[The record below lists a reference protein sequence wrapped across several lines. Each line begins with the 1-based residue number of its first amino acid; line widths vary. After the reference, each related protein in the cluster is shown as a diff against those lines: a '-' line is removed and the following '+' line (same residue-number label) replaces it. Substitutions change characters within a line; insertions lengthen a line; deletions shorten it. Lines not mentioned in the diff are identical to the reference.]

1 MADLIQIQYEVV
13 DKGKSLKTALTGVE
27 RMEKSLAKLSKGIV
41 AGTVTQ
47 DRQTKALIAY
57 GRELKRLT
65 GMTGNQA
72 YGAVVKYKN
81 AMVNQTVA
89 QNKAAE
95 SAQRLARVQDY
106 LAVRQGRA
114 TLAVQNQN
122 AALNQTKNKMN
133 GSNVAIQQLGYQ
145 FGDFAV
151 QVQGGTSAF
160 VAFSQQAT
168 QLVGILPLVAG
179 PLGLTVGAAVG
190 LSAALGVLIP
200 IGSAVGRMFMEMGGS
215 AESASKDLDALKKAI
230 EDLESATDD
239 VAEAMTFS
247 LEGVFVGATEELQ
260 NLLRTYK
267 EMKAE
272 IAKEALA
279 KSLMPLVNNITNL
292 YDELTERKSSRQA
305 VIDVGGDNLPK
316 DTKDKILQEMTAIA
330 EMQVE
335 AADFLTGI
343 MTALQGPSEKFAENM
358 LKVSRAINNS
368 DTATQSMRDQLLQVL
383 AKSGLLAQQKEDEAK
398 EQEEAQKR
406 QERGLEMIARANAEN
421 ARLLAQDAAER
432 DAKEKE
438 FQDRLNRTRAIMG
451 QLVAER
457 RAAAKAESEED
468 RAAAIEAA
476 AKLEIELFNA
486 HAAYV
491 KKQKELDAA
500 YVKKQT
506 ELDAAGDL
514 VILNNQAKLETEL
527 FNAHAAYVK
536 KQKELDAAGDL
547 AILNNQAN
555 RELELSRAND
565 AYESLSDVERQKRL
579 DELNDK
585 IQEMAERLA
594 IPFAAALDL
603 IRQAKEEAT
612 VGLDAFGGPGSF
624 KYGGSQTFMPE
635 PESDQ
640 KVQKSDLQLLR
651 ERLDLEDALLGKTE
665 ARQRVLQALGIDFVK
680 NNPKTVA
687 GLEAQITA
695 NENLLRI
702 EEERKRMNDLVTDSM
717 ENGLMAMADGTK
729 TVSAAF
735 RDMAREIIAELYRIL
750 VVQQMV
756 NAAKSFFGFP
766 FADGGAFSGG
776 SQIQAYADGGVVGSP
791 TLFPMA
797 GGKTGLM
804 GEAGPEAIMP
814 LKRGANGKLGVQ
826 MEGGGGDNVVI
837 NQSFNFQ
844 ANGDDSVKKIIAQAA
859 PQIAQMTKNS
869 MLNDRRRGG
878 TTKAVFG

>member
-81 AMVNQTVA
+81 AVVNQTVA

-200 IGSAVGRMFMEMGGS
+200 IGSAAGRMFMEMGGS

-239 VAEAMTFS
+239 VAEAMTLS

-279 KSLMPLVNNITNL
+279 KSLMPLVNNIANL
-292 YDELTERKSSRQA
+292 MDELTERKSSRQA

-316 DTKDKILQEMTAIA
+316 ATKDKILQEMTAIA

-335 AADFLTGI
+335 AAEFLTGI
-343 MTALQGPSEKFAENM
+343 QTALQGPSEKFAENM

-383 AKSGLLAQQKEDEAK
+383 AKSGLLAQQKEDAANKQEA
-398 EQEEAQKR
+398 AQKK
-406 QERGLEMIARANAEN
+406 QEHGLEMIARANAEN

-486 HAAYV
+486 
-491 KKQKELDAA
+491 
-500 YVKKQT
+500 
-506 ELDAAGDL
+506 
-514 VILNNQAKLETEL
+514 N
-527 FNAHAAYVK
+527 AAYVK

-565 AYESLSDVERQKRL
+565 AYESLSDAERQKRL

-624 KYGGSQTFMPE
+624 KYGGSQTFKPD
-635 PESDQ
+635 PD
-640 KVQKSDLQLLR
+640 KIKKAQKSDLEKLR
-651 ERLDLEDALLGKTE
+651 YQVALETELLGKTE
-665 ARQRVLQALGIDFVK
+665 ARQRVIQAIGITVDDSF
-680 NNPKTVA
+680 PKTVA

-729 TVSAAF
+729 TVSDAF

>member
-343 MTALQGPSEKFAENM
+343 KTALQGPSEKFAENM

-383 AKSGLLAQQKEDEAK
+383 AGSGLLAQQKEDAAK

-500 YVKKQT
+500 
-506 ELDAAGDL
+506 
-514 VILNNQAKLETEL
+514 
-527 FNAHAAYVK
+527 
-536 KQKELDAAGDL
+536 GDL
-547 AILNNQAN
+547 AILTNQA
-555 RELELSRAND
+555 RAELELSRAD
-565 AYESLSDVERQKRL
+565 AAY
-579 DELNDK
+579 DK
-585 IQEMAERLA
+585 
-594 IPFAAALDL
+594 AAAAADAKAKAEAQKLLDL
-603 IRQAKEEAT
+603 QIKISATPAHEPMSALAVEAAKSQAEMVKIFKTTAALKEELGESAFEALRLGG
-612 VGLDAFGGPGSF
+612 VDLSNVDAASKSAALLAARLGYSYEEALKLQKISADPLDAFGGAGPFIPNYVEDDDNQNRSS
-624 KYGGSQTFMPE
+624 KSQT
-635 PESDQ
+635 
-640 KVQKSDLQLLR
+640 LR
-651 ERLDLEDALLGKTE
+651 SC
-665 ARQRVLQALGIDFVK
+665 VL
-680 NNPKTVA
+680 N
-687 GLEAQITA
+687 
-695 NENLLRI
+695 
-702 EEERKRMNDLVTDSM
+702 
-717 ENGLMAMADGTK
+717 
-729 TVSAAF
+729 
-735 RDMAREIIAELYRIL
+735 
-750 VVQQMV
+750 
-756 NAAKSFFGFP
+756 
-766 FADGGAFSGG
+766 
-776 SQIQAYADGGVVGSP
+776 
-791 TLFPMA
+791 
-797 GGKTGLM
+797 
-804 GEAGPEAIMP
+804 
-814 LKRGANGKLGVQ
+814 
-826 MEGGGGDNVVI
+826 
-837 NQSFNFQ
+837 
-844 ANGDDSVKKIIAQAA
+844 
-859 PQIAQMTKNS
+859 
-869 MLNDRRRGG
+869 
-878 TTKAVFG
+878 

>member
-1 MADLIQIQYEVV
+1 MSDLIQIQYEVV
-13 DKGKSLKTALTGVE
+13 DKNKSLKTALTGVE
-27 RMEKSLAKLSKGIV
+27 RMEKSLAKLSKEIV

-122 AALNQTKNKMN
+122 AALSQTKNKMN

-279 KSLMPLVNNITNL
+279 KSLMPLVNNIANL
-292 YDELTERKSSRQA
+292 MDELTERKSSRQA

-316 DTKDKILQEMTAIA
+316 ATKDKIVQEMTAIA

-335 AADFLTGI
+335 AGEFLTGI
-343 MTALQGPSEKFAENM
+343 QTALQGPSEKFAENM

-383 AKSGLLAQQKEDEAK
+383 AKSGLLAQQKEDAAK
-398 EQEEAQKR
+398 KQEEAQKK
-406 QERGLEMIARANAEN
+406 QEHGLEMIARANAEN

-486 HAAYV
+486 
-491 KKQKELDAA
+491 
-500 YVKKQT
+500 
-506 ELDAAGDL
+506 
-514 VILNNQAKLETEL
+514 N
-527 FNAHAAYVK
+527 AAYVK

-565 AYESLSDVERQKRL
+565 AYESLSDAERQKRL

-603 IRQAKEEAT
+603 IRQAKKEAEI
-612 VGLDAFGGPGSF
+612 GLDAFGGTGSF
-624 KYGGSQTFMPE
+624 KYGGSQKFDGE
-635 PESDQ
+635 AAYDANASRKAEL
-640 KVQKSDLQLLR
+640 KSINDVIAALR
-651 ERLDLEDALLGKTE
+651 EQTDQETKLLGLTGE
-665 ARQRVLQALGIDFVK
+665 RR
-680 NNPKTVA
+680 T
-687 GLEAQITA
+687 
-695 NENLLRI
+695 
-702 EEERKRMNDLVTDSM
+702 EEEVFYDLVQENAKADIKVSKDKLRAIAKEIAAQKKANASFEKLIDITGELSDAFGDYVASGLRDFSKFTDTIKSM
-717 ENGLMAMADGTK
+717 FKKLLSDMAAAAIRNKILIPIATGTAAGFGS
-729 TVSAAF
+729 TAAGASMGQYATGGAQAGTIGATLATGASNFGSAALHTMTGGTYGSVAAGST
-735 RDMAREIIAELYRIL
+735 MASIGAVAPYIL
-750 VVQQMV
+750 AAIVVIGLFTKKVKLLDSGIRTTIEGFDVAIETMSDSSFLNMLLMV
-756 NAAKSFFGFP
+756 SVKLLKSFR
-766 FADGGAFSGG
+766 
-776 SQIQAYADGGVVGSP
+776 
-791 TLFPMA
+791 
-797 GGKTGLM
+797 
-804 GEAGPEAIMP
+804 P
-814 LKRGANGKLGVQ
+814 LA
-826 MEGGGGDNVVI
+826 
-837 NQSFNFQ
+837 
-844 ANGDDSVKKIIAQAA
+844 
-859 PQIAQMTKNS
+859 T
-869 MLNDRRRGG
+869 
-878 TTKAVFG
+878 